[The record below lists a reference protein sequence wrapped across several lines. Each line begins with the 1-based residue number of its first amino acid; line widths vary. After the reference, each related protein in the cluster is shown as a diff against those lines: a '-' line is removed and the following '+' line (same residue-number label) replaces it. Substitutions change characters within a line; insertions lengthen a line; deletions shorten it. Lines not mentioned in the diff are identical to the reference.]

1 MFWCIFMFK
10 GSDRNA
16 HVSGVMDLSANLDTQ
31 WKDWQLGGIGGT
43 RKLSG
48 KDLGKPALPFL
59 FFFWLGSFTKGK
71 WQHIHHSDGFFCIS
85 ERHYMY
91 KWQALTSQKFENV
104 DRVILYVSCV
114 LRWEATVPYIS
125 LSSSHV
131 SSGSRR
137 QMA

>member
-1 MFWCIFMFK
+1 MFK

-59 FFFWLGSFTKGK
+59 FFFGWGVLPKANDNISITQMDSSALVKG
-71 WQHIHHSDGFFCIS
+71 ITCTSD
-85 ERHYMY
+85 
-91 KWQALTSQKFENV
+91 K
-104 DRVILYVSCV
+104 
-114 LRWEATVPYIS
+114 P
-125 LSSSHV
+125 
-131 SSGSRR
+131 
-137 QMA
+137 